1 ITVPTVLAIT
11 ARRNCALCSAS
22 ERSARTVADVVI
34 RRSPV
39 LLHCYR
45 PQGHCGTLAQNPTAV
60 PVFEQPAVMEWTGRG
75 ANHTATKWRLGGR
88 FGLLAP
94 DRSAAGARRY
104 SFHQRVPR

>member
-1 ITVPTVLAIT
+1 MTVPTVLAIT

-22 ERSARTVADVVI
+22 ERSARTVVDGVVI

-39 LLHCYR
+39 LLRCYR
-45 PQGHCGTLAQNPTAV
+45 PQGHRGTLAHNRTAA

-88 FGLLAP
+88 FGLLEP
-94 DRSAAGARRY
+94 DQSAGGARRE
-104 SFHQRVPR
+104 SVH